1 MSFLTPQDRTLLLES
16 LRPPADYQLDTAI
29 GTTYSLDLIAMMVA
43 PVGFTFFDVDPN
55 APDFLQNDPLEIL
68 EAIRRHASHIVL
80 FCEAGRIAVP
90 RHHRPLLTYLEERI
104 VQAKAPTH
112 GHAFHPKVWII
123 RYVNATKAK
132 EVAYR
137 LLCLSRNLTFD
148 RSWDTVLTLDGR
160 LRNDREKGFG
170 ENASL
175 REFIAALP
183 GMAVAKVAPG
193 IRSQISTVEKEI
205 SRVEWDIQNFPFDKL
220 SFWPLGHA
228 ERKTWP
234 FKGRIERLLVVSPFV
249 SDGALKKLC
258 QMGTDNVLISRRESM
273 DKVSDEALQDFHE
286 CSQLTSQSTT
296 HEPEDGDAL
305 PASEAPMQ
313 GLHAK
318 LYVADDG
325 WNARVWTGSANATTS
340 AFDGNVEFLVELGGK
355 KSAVGV
361 SAFLEKVKGS
371 ANFSDLLEP
380 YQRPESLERDS
391 ELEAL
396 ERELDDLR
404 LPIACANWMIAV
416 SAGETV
422 QEFIPRVRSALNLPH
437 WGEHISISCRPLSV
451 ADTAAQA
458 ITSGAVADVAFGT
471 LALESLTSF
480 LVIEITARRAGKK
493 CGLQFVVNGT
503 LIGAP
508 ANRKD
513 RILQHMLHDRRAL
526 MRFLLL
532 LLADVADDPMI
543 AAGGQA
549 ASWNV
554 ASRSAETS
562 EALLEPLL
570 RALDRSP
577 ARLNAISSLLKELG
591 NTEDGQKLMP
601 DGLPALF
608 AAIWAANAGSTS

>member
-68 EAIRRHASHIVL
+68 EAIRRHASQIVL

-104 VQAKAPTH
+104 VQAKAPTP

-123 RYVNATKAK
+123 RYVNAAK

-160 LRNDREKGFG
+160 LRDDREKGFG

-193 IRSQISTVEKEI
+193 IRGQISTVEKEI
-205 SRVEWDIQNFPFDKL
+205 SRVEWDIQNVPFDKV

-228 ERKTWP
+228 DRKTWP

-249 SDGALKKLC
+249 SDGALNKLS
-258 QMGTDNVLISRRESM
+258 QNGTDNVLISRRESM
-273 DKVSDEALQDFHE
+273 DKVSDKALQGFHE

-296 HEPEDGDAL
+296 YEPEDGDAL

-325 WNARVWTGSANATTS
+325 WDARIWTGSANATMS
-340 AFDGNVEFLVELGGK
+340 AFDGNVEFLVELVGK

-361 SAFLEKVKGS
+361 AAFLEKVKGS

-380 YQRPESLERDS
+380 YQRPESIERDS
-391 ELEAL
+391 EFEAL

-404 LPIACANWMIAV
+404 LPIACANWTIAV
-416 SAGETV
+416 SAGATV
-422 QEFIPRVRSALNLPH
+422 QEFVPRVRTASNLPQ
-437 WGEHISISCRPLSV
+437 WGEHISIACRPLSV
-451 ADTAAQA
+451 AETAAQA
-458 ITSGAVADVAFGT
+458 ITSGAVADAAFGAQ
-471 LALESLTSF
+471 ALESLTSF
-480 LVIEITARRAGKK
+480 VVIEIIGRRAGKK
-493 CGLQFVVNGT
+493 CSVQFVVNAT

-513 RILQHMLHDRRAL
+513 RILLHMLHDRRAL

-532 LLADVADDPMI
+532 LLADVAGDPTI

-549 ASWNV
+549 ASWN
-554 ASRSAETS
+554 AAARSAETS

-577 ARLNAISSLLKELG
+577 TRLNAISSLLNELG

-608 AAIWAANAGSTS
+608 AAIWAANGPSTS